1 MAGATSALCSGVWR
15 ETADDGEIE
24 SSMPKPTETARAELH
39 THLGGAVDPSILW
52 SIAHRQGLRLP
63 SKDYWDFEAM
73 VTMKPG
79 SRNRGLDEMH
89 NRVYHWTEFI
99 QSSPEAIAESV
110 ASVIGGGYRKCHL
123 VLQELR
129 FNPMFRNRKGE
140 RDLDHIILA
149 ATGGLHRTLIEYPQV
164 RAGLILMMDRRL
176 SPHEN
181 SIIVEKAIRYHP
193 FGVVGI
199 DLAGPNRARFSMRK
213 ITPLFQRARE
223 AGLGVT
229 AHAGETGDLEELRYV
244 VREIR
249 PNRIGHGL
257 LLARDPKLAKEVAQ
271 QGITLELCPTS
282 NLKNGMVRDLRQFGR
297 IVRALQNHGVRFTI
311 NTDGPEMYRTNVYKE
326 QELLRNAHILTSE
339 AIDTCNRWAFEAS
352 FLPAAATTRRE

>member
-1 MAGATSALCSGVWR
+1 
-15 ETADDGEIE
+15 
-24 SSMPKPTETARAELH
+24 MPKPTETPRAELH
-39 THLGGAVDPSILW
+39 THLGGAVDPPILW
-52 SIAHRQGLRLP
+52 SIAHRQGIRLP
-63 SKDYWDFEAM
+63 TKDYWDFEAM
-73 VTMKPG
+73 VTMNPG
-79 SRNRGLDEMH
+79 SRNRDLDEMH
-89 NRVYHWTEFI
+89 NRIYHWTELI

-149 ATGGLHRTLIEYPQV
+149 ATTGLHRSLIEYPQV

-176 SPHEN
+176 SPREN
-181 SIIVEKAIRYHP
+181 GIIVEKAIRYQP

-213 ITPLFQRARE
+213 IAPLFQRARE

-257 LLARDPKLAKEVAQ
+257 ALARDPKLAKEVAQ

-297 IVRALQNHGVRFTI
+297 IVRALQKYGVRFTI

-326 QELLRNAHILTSE
+326 QELLRKAHILTSE
-339 AIDTCNRWAFEAS
+339 GIATCNRWAFEAS
-352 FLPAAATTRRE
+352 FLPAAANPQSVDSVDSPRRRQA